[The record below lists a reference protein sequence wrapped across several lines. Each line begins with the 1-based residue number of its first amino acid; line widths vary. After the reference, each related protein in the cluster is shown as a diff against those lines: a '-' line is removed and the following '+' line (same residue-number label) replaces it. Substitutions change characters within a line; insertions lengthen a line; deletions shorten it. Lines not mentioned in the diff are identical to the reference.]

1 MTTQQSTQEK
11 AQYFAQYYGQWVF
24 RHPSIRNGGSIQFKG
39 RALENGYL
47 ELKPLSSITDEHII
61 ECAKIFSGC
70 PNISIQSK
78 GHYQVTCDLDF
89 SGWHGIFKILYDK
102 PSPIYYT
109 NCINAYHLA
118 VFDFLR
124 SKSYALPWRQYSVE
138 QLIEMG
144 WLKLIENGK

>member
-1 MTTQQSTQEK
+1 MTTPQSTQEK
-11 AQYFAQYYGQWVF
+11 AQYFAQYWGQFVLRMPNNDDKLRAIDW
-24 RHPSIRNGGSIQFKG
+24 FKFD
-39 RALENGYL
+39 NCWI

-124 SKSYALPWRQYSVE
+124 SKSYALAWRQYSVE